1 MVGDGEPGQTL
12 EQQADNLAR
21 ATSLMNSK
29 IQAAARVILQKI
41 QEARSKKKNRLRKV

>member
-29 IQAAARVILQKI
+29 IQAARPGDSSSSL
-41 QEARSKKKNRLRKV
+41 KKDYRLRKV